1 MDHKTFLST
10 LPPEMRADLA
20 ERSTRAGLVH
30 LAGHLGLIG
39 LCSAAILLL
48 PFGWL
53 LMPVQGVLLVF
64 LFTLEHECTHRTPFA
79 SDRLS
84 DWTGRVCG
92 LVLVLPFEWFR
103 YFHLAHHR
111 WTNLPGQDPEL
122 DGAAPVT
129 RREWLWH
136 VSGLPYWI
144 AEFRLMARLVTGRER
159 ARYLPEGALPRMQR
173 EARAMLA
180 VYVLAGLSLAVSP
193 AVLLVWAGPVL
204 LAQPVLR
211 HYLLAEHGDAP
222 QVANMLEN
230 SRTTFTNRIVR
241 FLAWNM
247 PYHAEHHAL
256 PQVPFHRLP
265 DLHGAMRAHLA
276 TTAEGY
282 AAFTRAYLA
291 RRR

>member
-1 MDHKTFLST
+1 
-10 LPPEMRADLA
+10 
-20 ERSTRAGLVH
+20 
-30 LAGHLGLIG
+30 
-39 LCSAAILLL
+39 
-48 PFGWL
+48 
-53 LMPVQGVLLVF
+53 
-64 LFTLEHECTHRTPFA
+64 
-79 SDRLS
+79 
-84 DWTGRVCG
+84 
-92 LVLVLPFEWFR
+92 
-103 YFHLAHHR
+103 
-111 WTNLPGQDPEL
+111 
-122 DGAAPVT
+122 
-129 RREWLWH
+129 
-136 VSGLPYWI
+136 
-144 AEFRLMARLVTGRER
+144 MARLVTGRER

-211 HYLLAEHGDAP
+211 LYLLAEHGDAP

-265 DLHGAMRAHLA
+265 DLHGAMWAHLA